1 MSIGIIPSE
10 AMMMANPFPGMN
22 PYLESRRYW
31 NDFHL
36 RLMTYIS
43 NELQPQI
50 RPRYVARLEE
60 RVYVEESRREIQ
72 PDVVILRT
80 KGRGTA
86 AALLE
91 ASYDLP
97 QVLHV
102 EEELHTEAYVQILD
116 REQGLRLVTVIEVL
130 SPTNKEPNTKGREL
144 YLRRQVEIL
153 KSDVHLV
160 EIDLLRGG
168 EYTLAPPHGRVVE
181 QLGSAWHYL
190 ISISRA
196 DDPHNFWLYARTVR
210 ERLPVI
216 PIPLAIGDGFARLD
230 VQAVVDRC
238 YEDGAYEATIDYRE
252 PPPPPPLSAE
262 DLTWLDALLRERGLR

>member
-1 MSIGIIPSE
+1 
-10 AMMMANPFPGMN
+10 MANPFPGMN

-31 NDFHL
+31 SDFHT

-43 NELQPQI
+43 NALQPQI

-60 RVYVEESRREIQ
+60 RVYIEESRRESQ

-80 KGRGTA
+80 QQRDAPVATVEA
-86 AALLE
+86 A
-91 ASYDLP
+91 YDPP

-102 EEELHTEAYVQILD
+102 EEALHTEVYVQVLD

-130 SPTNKEPNTKGREL
+130 SPTNKEAGTKGREL
-144 YLRRQVEIL
+144 YLRKQAEIL

-168 EYTLAPPHGRVVE
+168 EYTLAPPRGKVME

-196 DDPHNFWLYARTVR
+196 DDPYNFWLYARTLR

-230 VQAVVDRC
+230 LQALVNQC
-238 YEDGAYEATIDYRE
+238 YEDGAYEATIDYSA

-262 DLTWLDALLRERGLR
+262 DLAWLDALLREQGLRCD